1 MRRRM
6 MTGWFNAALAKI
18 KGLSDKYHGRL
29 RDCSLKSHS
38 ELLTNLAGAF
48 IWGVGFLASE
58 QQQSSYWG
66 ASNLGI
72 MGPRRVQTWSAD
84 DPSGLDNCM

>member
-1 MRRRM
+1 VSLRELPLCAMM

-38 ELLTNLAGAF
+38 ELLTNLAGA
-48 IWGVGFLASE
+48 WGWVGFFHLSSCKAATGVPLTWGLWVPGGFRAG
-58 QQQSSYWG
+58 QQ
-66 ASNLGI
+66 
-72 MGPRRVQTWSAD
+72 RVH
-84 DPSGLDNCM
+84 